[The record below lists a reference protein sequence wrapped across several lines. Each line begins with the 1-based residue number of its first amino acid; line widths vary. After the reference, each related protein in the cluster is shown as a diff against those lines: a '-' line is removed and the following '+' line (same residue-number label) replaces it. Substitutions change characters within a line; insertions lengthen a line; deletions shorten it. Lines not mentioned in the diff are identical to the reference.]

1 MKFLAVALL
10 ATVLSGAAAHAAS
23 EPRIDCGAAAGT
35 TTQHP
40 TVGIWFGDDLAAWLP
55 PACTGWAARRFT
67 VLVETNGETALTGEP
82 TALLA
87 RLARISDL
95 TTIRYWSTTR
105 DRWRDLIPDATALSG
120 PDPATRRPD
129 FGEAELRA
137 GAIYFWQEENTPL
150 GAVTYRM
157 ATRVVDARTVV
168 VEINNALPAR
178 ATLFASVPPGH
189 HEFLYRFHRRDDGRW
204 SLYGLMRSGSGP
216 RLIARAGRKSYGN
229 RAVALFRY
237 LAGERTDGAP
247 PLFP

>member
-1 MKFLAVALL
+1 MRLLALALL
-10 ATVLSGAAAHAAS
+10 AIVLSGAAAHAAS
-23 EPRIDCGAAAGT
+23 APRLDCGTDAGT
-35 TTQHP
+35 STQHP
-40 TVGIWFGDDLAAWLP
+40 VVGIWFGDDLSAWAP
-55 PACTGWAARRFT
+55 PGCTGWPARPFT
-67 VLVETNGETALTGEP
+67 VLVETSGKTALTGGP
-82 TALLA
+82 SDILA

-95 TTIRYWSTTR
+95 KTIRYWSTTR
-105 DRWRDLIPDATALSG
+105 RRWRELIPDATALSG
-120 PDPATRRPD
+120 PDPVQRRTD

-137 GAIYFWQEENTPL
+137 GPIFFWQEENTPL

-157 ATRVVDARTVV
+157 TAREVDARTVI
-168 VEINNALPAR
+168 VEISNVLPAR

-189 HEFLYRFHRRDDGRW
+189 HEFLYRFHRRDDGAW

-237 LAGERTDGAP
+237 LAGESTDGTP

>member
-1 MKFLAVALL
+1 MRFLAVALL

-23 EPRIDCGAAAGT
+23 EPRLDCGAGT
-35 TTQHP
+35 PTQHP
-40 TVGIWFGDDLAAWLP
+40 TVEIWFGDDLEAWTP

-67 VLVETNGETALTGEP
+67 VLVETNGETALTGAP
-82 TALLA
+82 SDLLA

-95 TTIRYWSTTR
+95 KTIRYWSTTR

-120 PDPATRRPD
+120 PDPALRRPD

-168 VEINNALPAR
+168 VEIKNALPAR
-178 ATLFASVPPGH
+178 AALFASVPPGH